1 MKFKK
6 TVAVLMSAL
15 IVLSSLAVGGIT
27 VSAATYSTEQ
37 LEALCDTYEQKM
49 DGSAYTNMQAAY
61 DAWYNAQAYLVGVEA
76 GIADAEDVDTYYTA
90 LETAINN
97 MGTWTA
103 ATGNAQASFVD
114 DSTGTSYDNF
124 VHDGFDYTTNI
135 LYWPGCTTYTANGET
150 ADVIIDLYYPTTV
163 LLYDGTNVPTMPVM
177 ALASKNED
185 RTRYVYQLYPAVS
198 NGDNSN
204 NVNFR
209 LTESWHGSNGDNS
222 NRTANWTWTMENG
235 TNGYPQA
242 FAGTANTSER
252 LGLSRNTGVFGIF
265 TGGAVAALANGMQF
279 VSTMD
284 SNTYSSVYT
293 LDWYRLTGDG
303 ADDTGFISNTNAPIY
318 VVNYKA
324 ILDAISGTGLADITS
339 YSYAG
344 ASALIS
350 AVEACMAV
358 DPNNYDYAS
367 DTAGAVSNCAAAIQS
382 AVEAVDTAKASL
394 GTMDVASYMTLA
406 SNYADYTATYTA
418 GRGNYTDD
426 SWNAFVSAY
435 DAATTTLSNVANG
448 TVRMTSASSEDLV
461 TAYGNL
467 EVQKVTY
474 TYTFADGSSTQVT
487 AAAGTEPTAPEN
499 TPAKTESNNDGTHT
513 TTSYSWPSW
522 SADVLEYNEEPS
534 VETNDCSMTVITP
547 PVDPSRTENGS
558 TAVEQCSV
566 CGYTTGGDPIPAL
579 GVKITVEGSEL
590 GTVTLNDEAVTYGVA
605 NKVAYEE
612 NYTLAATPSEDA
624 EFVGWSVGG
633 KIISTDATYT
643 TAAYADLTYVP
654 VFAQKTNDFTVTFV
668 DRFNMVLG
676 TVSGA
681 DVAALEAMPE
691 IYDYLGYTFTGW
703 SMSLEEVQ
711 ALAENAVVTANY
723 EKDDSITYTV
733 SAPGCVITVDGAEYN
748 DTAEVGFDQGVTVKA
763 ADGTAT
769 AWTVN
774 GANAAYGAEYT
785 FYVTSDVTVAYTSDE
800 VTAVPTVAAVDVTPT
815 ENGRVRFLAS
825 RSVPEGYTVV
835 ESGFVYGKDYED
847 AEAALVLENA
857 TTGGCYLA
865 KSSNTANDGQFALTF
880 GIASGTGVAYARAYV
895 IAADAEGNSAVYYA
909 DVQSFDYDA

>member
-1 MKFKK
+1 MKIKK

-27 VSAATYSTEQ
+27 ASAATYSTEQ
-37 LEALCDTYEQKM
+37 LEALCDTYEQRM

-61 DAWYNAQAYLVGVEA
+61 DAWYNAQVFLVGVEA
-76 GIADAEDVDTYYTA
+76 GIANAEDVDTYYTA

-97 MGTWTA
+97 MDTWTQ
-103 ATGNAQASFVD
+103 ATADAMPSFSKDTSGTTYDGYVD
-114 DSTGTSYDNF
+114 SSTGVDYGVNLLYSPQGGSSATSQR
-124 VHDGFDYTTNI
+124 I
-135 LYWPGCTTYTANGET
+135 ANVLM
-150 ADVIIDLYYPTTV
+150 DIIYPTTV
-163 LLYDGTNVPTMPVM
+163 MMYDGVNTPTMPVM
-177 ALASKNED
+177 ARASKDTSSE
-185 RTRYVYQLYPAVS
+185 RYIYQLYPSAS
-198 NGDNSN
+198 SSDNSN
-204 NVNFR
+204 NPYFR
-209 LTESWHGSNGDNS
+209 MTDNNWKGATGNTERDI
-222 NRTANWTWTMENG
+222 NWPWTMQYG
-235 TNGYPQA
+235 TEGNPQA
-242 FAGTANTSER
+242 FAGTASTSER
-252 LGLSRNTGVFGIF
+252 LGVYGSYWTTRVCAI
-265 TGGAVAALANGMQF
+265 ANGMQF
-279 VSTMD
+279 IATMPSD
-284 SNTYSSVYT
+284 TYSASYY
-293 LDWYRLTGDG
+293 LDWYRLTGNDP
-303 ADDTGFISNTNAPIY
+303 DDTGFQTASVPIY
-318 VVNYKA
+318 VINYKA
-324 ILDAISGTGLADITS
+324 ILDAISGAGLADITS

-418 GRGNYTDD
+418 GQGNYTDD

-499 TPAKTESNNDGTHT
+499 TTAKTESNNDGTHT

-681 DVAALEAMPE
+681 DVAGLEAMPE
-691 IYDYLGYTFTGW
+691 TYDYLGYTFTGW

-711 ALAENAVVTANY
+711 ALSENTVVTANY

-733 SAPGCVITVDGAEYN
+733 SAPGCVITVDGEDYN

-763 ADGTAT
+763 AGGTAT

-815 ENGRVRFLAS
+815 ENGKVRFLAS
-825 RSVPEGYTVV
+825 RNVPAGYTVV

-857 TTGGCYLA
+857 TTGGCYLV

-895 IAADAEGNSAVYYA
+895 IAVDAEGNSAVYYA

>member
-1 MKFKK
+1 MILMKIKK

-27 VSAATYSTEQ
+27 ASAATYSTEQ
-37 LEALCDTYEQKM
+37 LEALCDTYEQRM

-76 GIADAEDVDTYYTA
+76 GIANAEDVDTYYTA

-103 ATGNAQASFVD
+103 ATGNATPSFVD
-114 DSTGTSYDNF
+114 DSTGTSYDGF
-124 VHDGFDYTTNI
+124 VHDSVDYAVNI
-135 LYWPGCTTYTANGET
+135 LYWPGCTTYTAKGET
-150 ADVIIDLYYPTTV
+150 AGVIIDLFYPTTV
-163 LLYDGTNVPTMPVM
+163 LLYDGVNVPTMPVM
-177 ALASKNED
+177 ARASKTTDN
-185 RTRYVYQLYPAVS
+185 TRYVYQLYPAASVV
-198 NGDNSN
+198 DNSN
-204 NVNFR
+204 NNYFR
-209 LTESWHGSNGDNS
+209 LTENWHGSNGNAD
-222 NRTANWTWTMENG
+222 RTANWTWTMENG
-235 TNGYPQA
+235 TNGYPMGW
-242 FAGTANTSER
+242 AGTASTDNR
-252 LGLSRNTGVFGIF
+252 LEMSRSWWTNY
-265 TGGAVAALANGMQF
+265 VAALANGMQF
-279 VSTMD
+279 TGTLSA
-284 SNTYSSVYT
+284 NTYSQAFT
-293 LDWYRLTGDG
+293 LDWYRVTGDG

-324 ILDAISGTGLADITS
+324 ILDAISGAGLADITS

-474 TYTFADGSSTQVT
+474 TYNFADGSSTTVS
-487 AAAGTEPTAPEN
+487 APAGTRPEIPANTVATAW
-499 TPAKTESNNDGTHT
+499 ASNDNGTHSRT
-513 TTSYSWPSW
+513 VYSWPSW
-522 SADVLEYNEEPS
+522 SADVLEYNEEPA

-558 TAVEQCSV
+558 TAVERCSV

-711 ALAENAVVTANY
+711 ALSENTVVTANY

-733 SAPGCVITVDGAEYN
+733 SALGCVITVDGAEYN

-785 FYVTSDVTVAYTSDE
+785 FYVTSDVTVAYTSEE

-825 RSVPEGYTVV
+825 RNVPAGYTVV

-857 TTGGCYLA
+857 TTGGCYLV